1 MSFCRALAAGFR
13 PAAAGLLRRAR
24 CPAAVRTSAPPTFPP
39 SHNAPQ
45 IISHVQHTGKAGLD
59 VPAAPPAGQFE
70 GLPRLVAL
78 MNACHAVDPEARPK
92 FDEIVTAVG

>member
-1 MSFCRALAAGFR
+1 M
-13 PAAAGLLRRAR
+13 
-24 CPAAVRTSAPPTFPP
+24 RTSAPPTFPP